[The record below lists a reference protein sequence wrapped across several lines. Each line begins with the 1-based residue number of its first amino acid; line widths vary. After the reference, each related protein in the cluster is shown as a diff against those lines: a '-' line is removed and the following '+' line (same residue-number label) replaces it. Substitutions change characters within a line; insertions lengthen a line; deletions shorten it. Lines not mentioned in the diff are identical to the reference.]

1 MVCSSVSEGEDSS
14 VVARTVKE
22 EYDGA
27 WNLRGDF
34 EKKGFDF
41 VSCRV
46 EEVKVAIFFIFYE
59 AFSASGYCLVR

>member
-46 EEVKVAIFFIFYE
+46 EEVKVA
-59 AFSASGYCLVR
+59 